1 MKTIA
6 KGTQWLRLFCYDRF
20 FGIKNIDGLV
30 WIRTKNVKNKGAA
43 LAVCLVLLIASVGY
57 YFYTQ
62 SSRNNSD
69 VGGIEKN
76 WWEDPNSSED
86 KWVEQSRGYSQQTPN
101 DVNKTVEVEENRDH
115 YTEMIQFKST
125 NSKRYGLLKR
135 EIQELQG
142 QLQNSSNPQ
151 DVEILKMEIAKRQNR
166 LKEIKEDDQFIQ
178 LLTGQ

>member
-1 MKTIA
+1 M
-6 KGTQWLRLFCYDRF
+6 
-20 FGIKNIDGLV
+20 
-30 WIRTKNVKNKGAA
+30 
-43 LAVCLVLLIASVGY
+43 
-57 YFYTQ
+57 Q

-76 WWEDPNSSED
+76 WWDDPNSSEE
-86 KWVEQSRGYSQQTPN
+86 KWIEQSRGYSQPTPN

-115 YTEMIQFKST
+115 YTDMVQYKST

-142 QLQNSSNPQ
+142 QLQYASSAQ
-151 DVEILKMEIAKRQNR
+151 DAEILKMEITKRQNK